1 MAHMRNRNNNKN
13 KLKLAD
19 KLDLD
24 ELGTNLLLLIKKL
37 IMKTK
42 IMKTII
48 QIFRTST
55 WRILDIILR
64 DFLVAMLLRE

>member
-1 MAHMRNRNNNKN
+1 MRNRNNNKN

-64 DFLVAMLLRE
+64 VLLRVATLFRE